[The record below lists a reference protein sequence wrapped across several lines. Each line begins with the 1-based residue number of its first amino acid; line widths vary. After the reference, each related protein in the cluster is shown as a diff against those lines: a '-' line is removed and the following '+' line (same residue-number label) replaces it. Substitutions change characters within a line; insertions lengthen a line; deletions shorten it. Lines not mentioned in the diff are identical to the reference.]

1 VNAWFTFGAC
11 LTAFGLL
18 LRGNAVLICWLEYS
32 EEISDFGLVT
42 INSDGSAQLLPDYN
56 TLQNQFNTLNVT
68 ALQDQKAQNTSIT
81 PPTCSPSLILSS
93 TFNSNFTIP
102 AVPPGAQDL
111 IDNGIQ
117 NAPVGKLVS
126 IPSTKVTQKVE
137 QVNGDVIT
145 GLAITILA
153 NDQSNNPSGA
163 SATTS
168 SAPAATTTKKSN
180 ARGLRASLSVL
191 LGAALLVVGSGSLL

>member
-1 VNAWFTFGAC
+1 VN
-11 LTAFGLL
+11 
-18 LRGNAVLICWLEYS
+18 
-32 EEISDFGLVT
+32 IS
-42 INSDGSAQLLPDYN
+42 SDGSAQLLPDYN
-56 TLQNQFNTLNVT
+56 TLQNQFNTLNIT
-68 ALQDQKAQNTSIT
+68 AIQDQKAQNTSVT

-93 TFNSNFTIP
+93 AFNNNFTIP

-137 QVNGDVIT
+137 QVNGGVIT

-153 NDQSNNPSGA
+153 SDQSNNPNGA

-168 SAPAATTTKKSN
+168 SAPAATTTKKSD
-180 ARGLRASLSVL
+180 ARNLRASLSVL
-191 LGAALLVVGSGSLL
+191 LGAALLVVGSGSLLYIF